1 MMFTTGKVFKA
12 AVAGLVIAALS
23 GCGLPRSGP
32 SKQQLLAGSEDRKG
46 DALVVVI
53 DADVIEKTK
62 YTKKLSFGPAFT
74 KTGSINTDVVR
85 SGDQLLLT
93 VYENVQAGVLGT
105 AGVPSSINNLQVDQS
120 GFIFVPYAGRI
131 KAAGSTIETV
141 RRRIESNLADQT
153 PDPQIQLARSTG
165 IGASVTIVGAQAQGV
180 FQIDASSTHLS
191 SMLAR
196 ANGTR
201 GEPETTIVKVTR
213 GRNTGSIWLADLLT
227 DPTNDIHLRPGDR
240 ILLEA
245 DKRRYSVFGEIGTGL
260 KTFSK
265 PQMTLFDVIASNG
278 GIKSTTGDPRGV
290 FVLRNEMPRIASYFY
305 NEPNYVDSKRIM
317 YVFNLL
323 QPNGIFLANE
333 FQIRDGDI
341 VYVTEAP
348 YSQYSKL
355 IRTLVTP
362 VNTLDGLAN
371 RFR

>member
-1 MMFTTGKVFKA
+1 MTFSTANIFKA
-12 AVAGLVIAALS
+12 ALTGLMVVALT

-32 SKQQLLAGSEDRKG
+32 SKQQLLAGSIDRKG

-53 DADVIEKTK
+53 DQDVINKTK
-62 YTKKLSFGPAFT
+62 YKETLSFGPEFLNA
-74 KTGSINTDVVR
+74 GSINTDVVR

-105 AGVPSSINNLQVDQS
+105 AGVPSSINNLEVDQS

-131 KAAGSTIETV
+131 RAAGSTIETV
-141 RRRIESNLADQT
+141 RRRIEANLAAQT

-165 IGASVTIVGAQAQGV
+165 VGASVTIVGAQAQGV
-180 FQIDASSTHLS
+180 FQIDAASTHLS

-196 ANGTR
+196 AGGTR

-213 GRNTGSIWLADLLT
+213 GGKSGSIWLSDLLT
-227 DPTNDIHLRPGDR
+227 NPRNDIHLRPGDR

-260 KTFSK
+260 KSFSK
-265 PQMTLFDVIASNG
+265 PEMSLFDIIASNG
-278 GIKSTTGDPRGV
+278 GIRSTTGDPRGV
-290 FVLRNEMPRIASYFY
+290 FVLRNELPRIASYFY
-305 NEPNYVDSKRIM
+305 NEPDFVTPKRVM
-317 YVFNLL
+317 YVFNLV

-341 VYVTEAP
+341 IYVTEAP
-348 YSQYSKL
+348 YSQYTKL

-362 VNTLDGLAN
+362 VNTIDGLAN
-371 RFR
+371 RF